1 MRETLSDHADAT
13 RRGGYFSFRR
23 TDWDAFALFVCRV
36 ATRTETRP
44 LRAAS
49 LFASALPAPIP
60 VTTFWAIDIYDTQT
74 RSLLQTIPNKSWF
87 LILRLDGPLQAWFD
101 RTWRSGELQ
110 PA

>member
-1 MRETLSDHADAT
+1 MTHAAPGIGSQYAYTVDDAHGDTLDGSNNDT
-13 RRGGYFSFRR
+13 L
-23 TDWDAFALFVCRV
+23 T
-36 ATRTETRP
+36 
-44 LRAAS
+44 
-49 LFASALPAPIP
+49 LPAPIP